1 MNRELARLIFSVES
15 ADIRPA
21 EAVRAAVQQ
30 NCDAL
35 DKDLASWRQLN
46 EQVEMAF
53 MSICYREL
61 FSCLNKVSGGS
72 IVRVPI
78 TVSS

>member
-1 MNRELARLIFSVES
+1 MNRDLARLISSVES

-21 EAVRAAVQQ
+21 ETVRAAVQQ

-46 EQVEMAF
+46 EQ
-53 MSICYREL
+53 EL
-61 FSCLNKVSGGS
+61 ASFNALLGEAKLPPLAPVSA
-72 IVRVPI
+72 IA
-78 TVSS
+78 SSGCKK